1 MLDTLSQILTTTT
14 DAVFY
19 VNIGINVFISLVAL
33 MLMVVYI
40 KEKPT
45 INLKRGINIQFTI
58 IVLIYTIIV
67 SIPNEHF
74 FFSEKKSC
82 EVLSSIK
89 INLQILIFSLISI
102 ILMYSYLVV
111 EHTDFISNHYTSLKY
126 GVFSYIYIFFFVF
139 SALNSLKPMKEMGF
153 RECTIDY
160 FPLQAITY
168 TYLSV
173 LLIIQIFCLWKI
185 YQAFKISEEQE
196 KNEEITNRDRKKIM
210 YIGLAQAIVTIA
222 APLRILVF
230 RNDQSHVALLIL
242 FKIIEQLGT
251 LIYLLAY
258 AYDEND
264 TDCLK
269 TLFTC
274 SKPERAQTLDDKMK
288 EELVTTKA

>member
-1 MLDTLSQILTTTT
+1 MFDTLSQTFTTTT
-14 DAVFY
+14 YMVFY

-58 IVLIYTIIV
+58 IVIIYTIIV

-74 FFSEKKSC
+74 FFSPRKSC
-82 EVLSSIK
+82 DVLSSIK
-89 INLQILIFSLISI
+89 INLQILIFSFISI
-102 ILMYSYLVV
+102 ILLYSYLVV
-111 EHTDFISNHYTSLKY
+111 EHTEFIRNNYTSLKI
-126 GVFSYIYIFFFVF
+126 GVFSFIYIFFFVF
-139 SALNSLKPMKEMGF
+139 SALNSLPAMKEMSFG
-153 RECTIDY
+153 ECTIDY
-160 FPLQAITY
+160 PPLQAITY
-168 TYLSV
+168 SYLTV

-185 YQAFKISEEQE
+185 YQAFKISAEQE
-196 KNEEITNRDRKKIM
+196 QNEEITNRDRKKIM
-210 YIGLAQAIVTIA
+210 YIGIAQAIVTIA
-222 APLRILVF
+222 SPLRILIF
-230 RNDQSHVALLIL
+230 RNEHSPVALLIL

-251 LIYLLAY
+251 LIYLIAY

-269 TLFTC
+269 NLFTC